1 LGGLSVHTAAH
12 TILRA
17 ACCTLL
23 CCATG
28 RGDADVFCARGTMET
43 QGKPAHRVGR
53 KLAKRCGRYWAHSLG
68 ENGYNESTMTKQQ
81 GRQREQGESQRPNK
95 GCMTSTQ

>member
-12 TILRA
+12 TILCA

-23 CCATG
+23 CCAAG
-28 RGDADVFCARGTMET
+28 RGDADVLCARGTMET
-43 QGKPAHRVGR
+43 QGKPANRVDR
-53 KLAKRCGRYWAHSLG
+53 KLAKRCGGHWRLVWREKTAT
-68 ENGYNESTMTKQQ
+68 TMTKQQ